1 MWPGGVGPL
10 PSVDRLI
17 AGSAAGSRLMRL
29 IEQAGIRTTLVEL
42 AGERVGGCRACYRCF
57 ERKDGR
63 CAREDDR
70 VNEWI
75 ALMLRADG
83 IILASP
89 TYFADLT
96 SETKALID
104 RAGLVSGVNGHLLK
118 RKAGAAVVAVRR
130 AGATNTFDAINKFF
144 LISEMIVPGSSYWN
158 LGIGREPGAVK
169 EDQEGLDTM
178 RVLGQ
183 NLAWLLKKI
192 NS

>member
-1 MWPGGVGPL
+1 MKVVAFNGSPRANGNTAALIRYVFEELEKEGIVTKLVQLGGQN
-10 PSVDRLI
+10 I
-17 AGSAAGSRLMRL
+17 H
-29 IEQAGIRTTLVEL
+29 
-42 AGERVGGCRACYRCF
+42 GCRACYRCVQN
-57 ERKDGR
+57 RDKK
-63 CAREDDR
+63 CAYDDDIL
-70 VNEWI
+70 NGCIGE
-75 ALMLRADG
+75 MLAADG
-83 IILASP
+83 IIIGSP
-89 TYFADLT
+89 TYYSNVS

-104 RAGLVSGVNGHLLK
+104 RAGLVTGVNGHLLK

-169 EDQEGLDTM
+169 EDQEGLDTV

-192 NS
+192 NG